1 MVKLL
6 SLISGLL
13 QSAKEPECA
22 APVPAAAWDF
32 IVPDC
37 DLRQGGNQSRI
48 NISTF
53 SSPESEKL
61 FPIITTCL
69 PGIKIAGKICVS
81 FK

>member
-13 QSAKEPECA
+13 QSAQEPECA

-48 NISTF
+48 NISKF
-53 SSPESEKL
+53 SRLGEN
-61 FPIITTCL
+61 
-69 PGIKIAGKICVS
+69 VS
-81 FK
+81 NNHQVPSQH